1 LGLALDEPG
10 KEESVEIDGISVL
23 MDEQVKAFAAGQ
35 VIDYIDDQL
44 RGTGFIVQAESG
56 CC

>member
-1 LGLALDEPG
+1 MGLALDEPG